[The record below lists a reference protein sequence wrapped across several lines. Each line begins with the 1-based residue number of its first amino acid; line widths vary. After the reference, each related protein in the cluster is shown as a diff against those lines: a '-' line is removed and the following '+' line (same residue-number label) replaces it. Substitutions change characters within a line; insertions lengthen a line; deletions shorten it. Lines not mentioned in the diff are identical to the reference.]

1 MKYFGTFL
9 LYFTLGGL
17 SAQGETEV
25 YLLALTKDL
34 DSPINISHN
43 PGYDNQPS
51 FWDNDHLLYTRTRTG
66 QTDIVRYNLNSKKT
80 EWLCDTSQGSEY
92 SPLRIPDSE
101 AFSAIRLDT
110 TGFQRLYRYTE
121 DGKSELLF
129 SPLKIGY
136 HHWVSDNTL
145 LCTVLVE
152 DYMNLMLVQPNS
164 SAKLITEKVGRS
176 LHRIP
181 KSSQLSFIQQKEG
194 RSILSSIDLTTQN
207 IQTLLPLPEGVQ
219 DVAWLA
225 SGTLIFGQGNTLF
238 QWDPNTSSGI
248 QVWKKLSRINNIS
261 RLALSPNGKLLAL
274 VGNE

>member
-1 MKYFGTFL
+1 MKYLGIFT

-17 SAQGETEV
+17 WAQGETEV
-25 YLLALTKDL
+25 YLLDLTKDA
-34 DSPINISHN
+34 DSPINISQN

-80 EWLCDTSQGSEY
+80 EWLCDTPQGSEY
-92 SPLRIPDSE
+92 SPLRIPESE

-110 TGFQRLYRYTE
+110 TGLQRLYRYTH
-121 DGKSELLF
+121 DGKDELLF

-136 HHWVSDNTL
+136 QHWVSATTL

-152 DYMNLMLVQPNS
+152 DHMNLMLVQPNS

-181 KSSQLSFIQQKEG
+181 KTAQFSFIQQKEG
-194 RSILSSIDLTTQN
+194 KSILSSFDLITQN
-207 IQTLLPLPEGVQ
+207 IEPLLTLPERVQ

-225 SGTLIFGQGNTLF
+225 SGILIFAQGNTIF
-238 QWDPNTSSGI
+238 EWDPTTSSGV
-248 QVWKKLSRINNIS
+248 QVWKKLRGINNIS

-274 VGNE
+274 VGEE

>member
-1 MKYFGTFL
+1 MKYLGIFT

-17 SAQGETEV
+17 WAQGETEV
-25 YLLALTKDL
+25 YLLDLTKDG
-34 DSPINISHN
+34 DSPINISQN

-66 QTDIVRYNLNSKKT
+66 QTDIVRYKLDSKNT
-80 EWLCDTSQGSEY
+80 QWLCDTPQGSEY
-92 SPLRIPDSE
+92 SPLRIPESE

-110 TGFQRLYRYTE
+110 TGLQRLYRYTA
-121 DGKSELLF
+121 DGKNELLF

-136 HHWVSDNTL
+136 QRWVSATTL

-152 DYMNLMLVQPNS
+152 DHMNLMLVQS
-164 SAKLITEKVGRS
+164 DSTTKLIAEKVGRS

-181 KSSQLSFIQQKEG
+181 KTSQFSFILQKE
-194 RSILSSIDLTTQN
+194 SKSVLSSFDPTTQD
-207 IQTLLPLPEGVQ
+207 IEPLLTLPERVQ

-225 SGTLIFGQGNTLF
+225 SGILIFAQGNTLF
-238 QWDPNTSSGI
+238 QWDPNTSSGV
-248 QVWKKLSRINNIS
+248 QVWKKLRGINNIS
-261 RLALSPNGKLLAL
+261 RLALRPNGKLLAL

>member
-34 DSPINISHN
+34 DSPINISQN

-80 EWLCDTSQGSEY
+80 EWLCDTPQGSEY

-225 SGTLIFGQGNTLF
+225 SGTLIFAQGNTLF

>member
-25 YLLALTKDL
+25 YLLDLTKDL
-34 DSPINISHN
+34 DSPINISQN

-51 FWDNDHLLYTRTRTG
+51 FWDNDHLLYTRTRAG

-80 EWLCDTSQGSEY
+80 EWLCDTPQGSEY

-225 SGTLIFGQGNTLF
+225 SGTLIFAQGNTLF
-238 QWDPNTSSGI
+238 QWDPNTSTGI
-248 QVWKKLSRINNIS
+248 QVWKKLSGINSIS

>member
-34 DSPINISHN
+34 DSPINISQN

>member
-9 LYFTLGGL
+9 LYLTLEGL
-17 SAQGETEV
+17 WVQGETEV
-25 YLLALTKDL
+25 YLLDLTKDV

-43 PGYDNQPS
+43 LGYDNQPS
-51 FWDNDHLLYTRTRTG
+51 FWDNDHLLYTRTRAG

-80 EWLCDTSQGSEY
+80 EWLCNTPQGSEY
-92 SPLRIPDSE
+92 SPLRIPESE

-110 TGFQRLYRYTE
+110 TGLQRLYRYTE

-136 HHWVSDNTL
+136 HHWVSATTL

-152 DYMNLMLVQPNS
+152 DHMNLMLVQLDS
-164 SAKLITEKVGRS
+164 SAKLIAEKVGRS

-181 KSSQLSFIQQKEG
+181 KTAQLSFIQQKEG
-194 RSILSSIDLTTQN
+194 KSVLSSFDPTTQN
-207 IQTLLPLPEGVQ
+207 IQPLLTLPDRVQ

-225 SGTLIFGQGNTLF
+225 SGTLIFAQGNTLF
-238 QWDPNTSSGI
+238 QWDPNTSTGI
-248 QVWKKLSRINNIS
+248 QIWKKLTGINNIS
-261 RLALSPNGKLLAL
+261 RLALSPDGKRLAL
-274 VGNE
+274 VGEE

>member
-1 MKYFGTFL
+1 MKYLGIFI

-17 SAQGETEV
+17 WAQGETEV
-25 YLLALTKDL
+25 YLLDLTKDA
-34 DSPINISHN
+34 DSPINISQN

-80 EWLCDTSQGSEY
+80 EWLCDTPQGSEY
-92 SPLRIPDSE
+92 SPLRIPESE

-110 TGFQRLYRYTE
+110 TGLQRLYRYTD
-121 DGKSELLF
+121 DGKNELLF

-136 HHWVSDNTL
+136 QHWVSATTL
-145 LCTVLVE
+145 LCTVLV
-152 DYMNLMLVQPNS
+152 DDHMNLMLVQPNS

-181 KSSQLSFIQQKEG
+181 KTAQFSFIQQKEG
-194 RSILSSIDLTTQN
+194 KSILSSFDLITQN
-207 IQTLLPLPEGVQ
+207 IEPLLTLPERVQ

-225 SGTLIFGQGNTLF
+225 SGILIFAQGNTIF
-238 QWDPNTSSGI
+238 EWDPTTSSGV
-248 QVWKKLSRINNIS
+248 QVWKKLRGINNIS

-274 VGNE
+274 VGEE

>member
-17 SAQGETEV
+17 WAQGETEV
-25 YLLALTKDL
+25 YLLDLTKDV

-51 FWDNDHLLYTRTRTG
+51 FWDNDHLLYTRTGAG

-80 EWLCDTSQGSEY
+80 EWLCDTPQGSEY

-101 AFSAIRLDT
+101 VFSTIRLDT
-110 TGFQRLYRYTE
+110 TGLQRLYRYTE

-136 HHWVSDNTL
+136 YHWVSANTL

-152 DYMNLMLVQPNS
+152 DHMNLMLVQPNS

-194 RSILSSIDLTTQN
+194 KSVLSSFDLTTQN
-207 IQTLLPLPEGVQ
+207 ILPLFTLPEGVQ
-219 DVAWLA
+219 DVSWLPT
-225 SGTLIFGQGNTLF
+225 GILIFAQGNTLF
-238 QWDPNTSSGI
+238 QWDPNTSTGI
-248 QVWKKLSRINNIS
+248 QVWKKLSGINNIS
-261 RLALSPNGKLLAL
+261 RLALSPDGKRLAL
-274 VGNE
+274 VGEE

>member
-1 MKYFGTFL
+1 MKYFETFL

-17 SAQGETEV
+17 WAQGETEV
-25 YLLALTKDL
+25 YLLDLTKDV

-51 FWDNDHLLYTRTRTG
+51 FWDNDHLLYTRTRAG

-80 EWLCDTSQGSEY
+80 EWLCDTPQGSEY
-92 SPLRIPDSE
+92 SPLRIPESE

-110 TGFQRLYRYTE
+110 TGLQRLYRYTA
-121 DGKSELLF
+121 DGKNELLF

-136 HHWVSDNTL
+136 QRWVSATTL

-152 DYMNLMLVQPNS
+152 DHMNLMLVQS
-164 SAKLITEKVGRS
+164 DSTTKLIAEKVGRS

-181 KSSQLSFIQQKEG
+181 KRAQFSFILQKEG
-194 RSILSSIDLTTQN
+194 KSILSSFDPTTQD
-207 IQTLLPLPEGVQ
+207 IEPLLTLPERVQ

-225 SGTLIFGQGNTLF
+225 SGILIFAQGNTLF
-238 QWDPNTSSGI
+238 QWDPNTSSGV
-248 QVWKKLSRINNIS
+248 QVWKKLRGINNIS
-261 RLALSPNGKLLAL
+261 RLALRPNGKLLAL

>member
-25 YLLALTKDL
+25 YLLDLTKDL
-34 DSPINISHN
+34 DSPINISQN

-80 EWLCDTSQGSEY
+80 EWLCDTPQGSEY

-225 SGTLIFGQGNTLF
+225 SGTLIFAQGNTLF

>member
-1 MKYFGTFL
+1 MKYLGTLL
-9 LYFTLGGL
+9 LYFTLVGL
-17 SAQGETEV
+17 WAQGETEV
-25 YLLALTKDL
+25 YLLDLTQ
-34 DSPINISHN
+34 DSPTPINISHN

-80 EWLCDTSQGSEY
+80 EWLCDTPQGSEY

-121 DGKSELLF
+121 DGKSELFF

-152 DYMNLMLVQPNS
+152 DHMNLMLVQPNS

-225 SGTLIFGQGNTLF
+225 SGTLIFAQGNTLF

>member
-17 SAQGETEV
+17 WAQGETEV
-25 YLLALTKDL
+25 YLLDLTKDL
-34 DSPINISHN
+34 DSPINISQN

-80 EWLCDTSQGSEY
+80 EWLCDTPQGSEY

-152 DYMNLMLVQPNS
+152 DHMNLMLVQPNS
-164 SAKLITEKVGRS
+164 SAKLIAEKVGRS

-194 RSILSSIDLTTQN
+194 KSVLSSFDLTTQN
-207 IQTLLPLPEGVQ
+207 IQTRLPLPEGVQ
-219 DVAWLA
+219 DVSWLPT
-225 SGTLIFGQGNTLF
+225 GILIFAQGNTLF

>member
-17 SAQGETEV
+17 WAQGETEV
-25 YLLALTKDL
+25 YLLDLTKDV

-51 FWDNDHLLYTRTRTG
+51 FWDNDHLLYTRTRAG

-80 EWLCDTSQGSEY
+80 EWLCDTPQGSEY
-92 SPLRIPDSE
+92 SPLRIPESE

-110 TGFQRLYRYTE
+110 TGLQRLYRYTD
-121 DGKSELLF
+121 DGKNELLF

-136 HHWVSDNTL
+136 QHWVSATTL

-152 DYMNLMLVQPNS
+152 DHMNLMLVQPNS

-181 KSSQLSFIQQKEG
+181 KTAQFSFIQQKEG
-194 RSILSSIDLTTQN
+194 KSVLSSFDLTTQN
-207 IQTLLPLPEGVQ
+207 ILPFFTLPEGVQ
-219 DVAWLA
+219 DVSWLPT
-225 SGTLIFGQGNTLF
+225 GILIFAQGNTLF

-248 QVWKKLSRINNIS
+248 QVWKKLSGINNIS
-261 RLALSPNGKLLAL
+261 RLALSPDGKRLAL
-274 VGNE
+274 VGKE

>member
-1 MKYFGTFL
+1 MKYLGIFT

-17 SAQGETEV
+17 WAQGETEV
-25 YLLALTKDL
+25 YLLDLTKDA
-34 DSPINISHN
+34 DSPINISQN

-51 FWDNDHLLYTRTRTG
+51 FWDNDHLLYTRTRAG
-66 QTDIVRYNLNSKKT
+66 QTDIVCYNLNSKKT
-80 EWLCDTSQGSEY
+80 EWLCDTPQGSEY
-92 SPLRIPDSE
+92 SPLRIPESE

-110 TGFQRLYRYTE
+110 TGLQRLYRYTH
-121 DGKSELLF
+121 DGKDELLF

-136 HHWVSDNTL
+136 QHWVSATTL

-152 DYMNLMLVQPNS
+152 DHMNLMLVQPNS

-181 KSSQLSFIQQKEG
+181 KTAQFSFIQQKEG
-194 RSILSSIDLTTQN
+194 KSILSSFDLITQN
-207 IQTLLPLPEGVQ
+207 IEPLLTLPERVQ

-225 SGTLIFGQGNTLF
+225 SGILIFAQGNTIF
-238 QWDPNTSSGI
+238 EWDPTTSSGV
-248 QVWKKLSRINNIS
+248 QVWKKLRGINNIS

-274 VGNE
+274 VGEE